1 MINIQKNN
9 SPVNEISSFLLK
21 HYVLQV
27 NLKVT
32 SLSSLF
38 TCL

>member
-9 SPVNEISSFLLK
+9 SPENEISFLLK
-21 HYVLQV
+21 HYVLQG

-32 SLSSLF
+32 SFSSLF
-38 TCL
+38 TSL